1 MGIFWDLIED
11 VVVIWVIWD
20 TNDYNGDIVG
30 FNEANP
36 IYIYIYVYV
45 CHHLAVDNM
54 DMIGFNP

>member
-11 VVVIWVIWD
+11 VMVISVIWN

-36 IYIYIYVYV
+36 IYTYIYYIILYYIILYYIYVTI
-45 CHHLAVDNM
+45 LQ
-54 DMIGFNP
+54 